1 MELLNVQA
9 LQRAIRKHR
18 DAGAWLERWAAT
30 VQNAAWNSLDDVRH
44 VYPSADGV
52 PLKRIVVTVFN
63 VKGNEYRLLTII
75 RYRAQQVYVIDV
87 LGHAEY
93 SKDKWKDRL

>member
-1 MELLNVQA
+1 MELLNIQA
-9 LQRAIRKHR
+9 MQRAIRRHR
-18 DAGAWLERWAAT
+18 DAAAWLERWAAT
-30 VQNAAWNSLDDVRH
+30 VQAAAWNSLEEVRQA
-44 VYPSADGV
+44 YPSADGV

-63 VKGNEYRLLTII
+63 VKGNEYRLLTIM

-87 LGHAEY
+87 MSHAEY

>member
-9 LQRAIRKHR
+9 IQRAIRKHR
-18 DAGAWLERWAAT
+18 DVAPWLERWAAT
-30 VQNAAWNSLDDVRH
+30 VQAASWGSLDEVRH

-52 PLKRIVVTVFN
+52 PLHKIVVTVFN

-75 RYRAQQVYVIDV
+75 RYQAQQVYVVDV
-87 LGHAEY
+87 LSHAEY
-93 SKDKWKDRL
+93 SRNKWKDRL